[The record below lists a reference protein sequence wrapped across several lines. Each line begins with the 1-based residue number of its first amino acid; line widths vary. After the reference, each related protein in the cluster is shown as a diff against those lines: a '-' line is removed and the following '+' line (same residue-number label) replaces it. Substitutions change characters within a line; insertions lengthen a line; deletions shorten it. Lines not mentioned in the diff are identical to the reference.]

1 MKIQKVQLNNNYSQT
16 AALSGAAVVLWFSL
30 ANNTGLRYTHRTGT
44 SDIIFGYNG
53 RDGVV
58 TEVVEINDK
67 SLVEWAG
74 EGIDWLVNKIG
85 SWLINLEE

>member
-1 MKIQKVQLNNNYSQT
+1 M
-16 AALSGAAVVLWFSL
+16 
-30 ANNTGLRYTHRTGT
+30 
-44 SDIIFGYNG
+44 
-53 RDGVV
+53 

-67 SLVEWAG
+67 SLVEWAD

>member
-1 MKIQKVQLNNNYSQT
+1 MERINKPHTLLYPV
-16 AALSGAAVVLWFSL
+16 
-30 ANNTGLRYTHRTGT
+30 ANNTGMCYIYRTGT

-67 SLVEWAG
+67 SLVEWADK
-74 EGIDWLVNKIG
+74 GIDWLVNKIG

>member
-1 MKIQKVQLNNNYSQT
+1 MQT

-30 ANNTGLRYTHRTGT
+30 ANNTGLCYTHRTGT
-44 SDIIFGYNG
+44 SDINFGYNG

-67 SLVEWAG
+67 SLVEWAD

>member
-1 MKIQKVQLNNNYSQT
+1 MSRKQPEKPAEEKT
-16 AALSGAAVVLWFSL
+16 L
-30 ANNTGLRYTHRTGT
+30 ANNTRLCYIYRTGT

-67 SLVEWAG
+67 SLVEWAD
-74 EGIDWLVNKIG
+74 EGIDWPVNKIG
-85 SWLINLEE
+85 GWFD